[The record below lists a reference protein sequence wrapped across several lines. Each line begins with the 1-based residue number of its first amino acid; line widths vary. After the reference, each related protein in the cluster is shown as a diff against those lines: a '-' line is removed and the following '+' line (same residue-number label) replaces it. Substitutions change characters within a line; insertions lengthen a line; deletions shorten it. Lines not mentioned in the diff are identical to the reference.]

1 MIPLFINRSNVKQ
14 NFVNITKRLF
24 KAIIIVLLEKLPMQY
39 ARMYN
44 KMRRDY
50 HTKILDLKMK
60 GWEMFDILSKHKRFP
75 PMKNN

>member
-1 MIPLFINRSNVKQ
+1 
-14 NFVNITKRLF
+14 
-24 KAIIIVLLEKLPMQY
+24 MQY

-60 GWEMFDILSKHKRFP
+60 GWEMFDIFKQHKRFP
-75 PMKNN
+75 SMKEKIIKCVKSFVSLETKLHYVS